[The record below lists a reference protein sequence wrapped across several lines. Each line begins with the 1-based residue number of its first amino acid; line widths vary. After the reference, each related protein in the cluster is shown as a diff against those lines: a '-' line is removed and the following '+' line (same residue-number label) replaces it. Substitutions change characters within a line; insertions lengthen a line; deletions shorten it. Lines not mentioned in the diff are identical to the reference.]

1 MSDAKSQ
8 LQSLCVYCGA
18 SLGCDPQ
25 YAQLAQQF
33 GQLLAS
39 KNITLVYGGGRLGL
53 MGVLADAVLAAGGR
67 VIGII
72 PAALRERELEHQGL
86 TELHIVA
93 DMHER
98 KALMAA
104 KADAFVA
111 LPGGLGTLEE
121 LFEMLTWLQLGL
133 HQKAVGILNM
143 QQFYDGMLAFLAHS
157 SQQGFIR
164 ANDLALLQ
172 VSTDGATLLQQLA
185 DSNAA
190 RQR

>member
-1 MSDAKSQ
+1 MSEMTHS
-8 LQSLCVYCGA
+8 LRSLCVYCGA
-18 SLGCDPQ
+18 SIGLDPQ
-25 YAQLAQQF
+25 YAQLAQEF
-33 GQLLAS
+33 GHLLAS
-39 KNITLVYGGGRLGL
+39 KGITLVYGGGRLGL
-53 MGVLADAVLAAGGR
+53 MGILADAVLAGGGQ

-72 PAALRERELEHQGL
+72 PAALCEKELAHQGL

-98 KALMAA
+98 KAMMAA

-143 QQFYDGMLAFLAHS
+143 KHFYDGMLAFLTHS
-157 SQQGFIR
+157 SSQGFIR
-164 ANDLALLQ
+164 GSDLALLQ
-172 VSTDGATLLQQLA
+172 ISADGTALLQMLE
-185 DSNAA
+185 AA
-190 RQR
+190 